1 MALYTYQKYAK
12 RMIFL
17 NLHVPD
23 QIPLYIMYLYLSI
36 PILIAGLICIYW
48 KITKWSIKF
57 KFFCL
62 EHIVNILG
70 L

>member
-1 MALYTYQKYAK
+1 MVLYTYQKYVK

-36 PILIAGLICIYW
+36 PILIAGLIFVFIE
-48 KITKWSIKF
+48 K
-57 KFFCL
+57 
-62 EHIVNILG
+62 
-70 L
+70 